1 MGERWRAQG
10 DEKNS
15 MNNPKFDLFA
25 VMKQLLSGEIRLSEL
40 PQNAVERLTEMMKS
54 DADTLQARFDQRAAR
69 EKTAPKPG
77 TRAPTFSLE
86 MIDDKGVRTGEIH
99 ALTDHLDKPVA
110 LLFGSYT

>member
-1 MGERWRAQG
+1 
-10 DEKNS
+10 

-25 VMKQLLSGEIRLSEL
+25 VMKQLLTGEMRLSDL
-40 PQNAVERLTEMMKS
+40 PQNAIERLTDMMKS

-77 TRAPTFSLE
+77 TRAPGFNLE
-86 MIDDKGVRTGEIH
+86 LIDEKGTRTGETK
-99 ALTDHLDKPVA
+99 ALGDHLDKPVA